1 MSMAGAQRWRMRLA
15 GLALLWPA
23 LALPPAAQA
32 RELLAVGAQFERIFD
47 YQASGEYTGLGAEL
61 VRQLASRTGNTVRF
75 RMVPWARAQA
85 MLAQGQADIL
95 IGPYKAPERLAS
107 MAFSERPFYQ
117 DQIVFYARQDAGVS
131 WDGDYAA
138 LRSRRLV
145 MLNGWAYGAEWQRAR
160 PGLQISV
167 ANTVESG
174 LKMLVHNHVDLFI
187 TNRRNTDPVITRLSF
202 ERQVKPL
209 ARVID
214 VQNGYFAFPRSP
226 EFDKL
231 RLQFDQELNSLI
243 DSGELKKLGRRFD
256 VVVP

>member
-1 MSMAGAQRWRMRLA
+1 MQCWRRRLTS
-15 GLALLWPA
+15 LALLWPA
-23 LALPPAAQA
+23 LALPLAAPLPVQA

-61 VRQLASRTGNTVRF
+61 VRQLAGRTGNTVRF

-95 IGPYKAPERLAS
+95 IGPYKTPERLAS
-107 MAFSERPFYQ
+107 MAFSERAFYQ
-117 DQIVFYARQDAGVS
+117 DQIVFYARQDAAFA
-131 WDGDYAA
+131 WDGDYTA
-138 LRSRRLV
+138 LKTRRLV
-145 MLNGWAYGAEWQRAR
+145 MLNGWAYGSDWQRAR

-187 TNRRNTDPVITRLSF
+187 TNRRNTDPVISRLGY
-202 ERQVKPL
+202 ERQVRPL
-209 ARVID
+209 TRIVD
-214 VQNGYFAFPRSP
+214 TQNGYFAFPRSP

-243 DSGELKKLGRRFD
+243 DSGELKRLGKRFE